1 MSSTIAIATNLH
13 HRIELGFFEQWLDYH
28 LRLGVDHV
36 FLGIDV
42 RHSVGDLASQRAVT
56 GELTRP
62 PRQYMWWKKPNF
74 DYHAALGHAQILDRW
89 REGLARF
96 PADRVTPVFL
106 RLPDN
111 VNIRRQLRWLS
122 IVYADYADRFDYL
135 FFIDGDELLVPQASD
150 DIHSVLDALEGDTLV
165 YGIRQQLFDKRWASP
180 GVNRES
186 VFDIHL
192 TRGVTDHDNP
202 PPAHAFKC
210 LFAPGYQGLDR
221 ADLHPH
227 SFCGDFPEHYALIDE
242 SALLL
247 HHFRGWEDIAHRA
260 RDEDEEVEV
269 FTSHRHAELFA
280 RCHGRW
286 RTEEEAGVSEIRE
299 IGPD

>member
-1 MSSTIAIATNLH
+1 MSPIVAVATNLH

-42 RHSVGDLASQRAVT
+42 RHSAGDFASQRAVT
-56 GELTRP
+56 GSLARP
-62 PRQYMWWKKPNF
+62 RRPFVWWKKPNF
-74 DYHAALGHAQILDRW
+74 DYHEALSHGDVLDRW

-122 IVYADYADRFDYL
+122 IVYADYAERFDYL
-135 FFIDGDELLVPQASD
+135 FFIDGDELLVPQASE
-150 DIHSVLDALEGDTLV
+150 DIHSALPPLDGQVSV
-165 YGIRQQLFDKRWASP
+165 YGVRQQLFDKRWESP
-180 GVNRES
+180 GINRQS

-210 LFAPGYQGLDR
+210 LFAPGYEALER
-221 ADLHPH
+221 TDLHPH
-227 SFCGDFPEHYALIDE
+227 AFCGEYPERYAVLDE
-242 SALLL
+242 STLLL
-247 HHFRGWEDIAHRA
+247 HHFRGWEDIAHRV
-260 RDEDEEVEV
+260 RHGDEQVEA
-269 FTSHRHAELFA
+269 FMATRHADVFA
-280 RCHGRW
+280 ALRHRSCVGKGV
-286 RTEEEAGVSEIRE
+286 GVSEIRE
-299 IGPD
+299 IGSD